1 MTTNLITHSS
11 TKQINPSGIKE
22 TPNVRINTF
31 RKFGLAFL
39 SSSSSL
45 SCWICL
51 FSSSFQALKV
61 KKFCIA
67 FNWFYIP
74 LRLFHSLLTLYLNFL
89 PFQRLSK
96 DVRLIFYKSFIK
108 IILVKLLLK
117 TSIKQRID
125 PAKIKIKENV

>member
-1 MTTNLITHSS
+1 MITNLITHSS
-11 TKQINPSGIKE
+11 TKQINPRGIKE

-31 RKFGLAFL
+31 RKFGLAAL
-39 SSSSSL
+39 CSSSSL

-74 LRLFHSLLTLYLNFL
+74 LFFIVCWHCIWNFL